1 MVLPESVQGMSV
13 GALATFLVAV
23 LTGIQ
28 FLTSA
33 DPIGRSL
40 RLLRHPMVTKLE
52 SLMEFQRTVE
62 GTFELDHR
70 LTLQLKALRSSTCQN
85 VDIVDMGDCFEQMV
99 CYNLPTKRKRFMQLA
114 LASSNLYIRSGY
126 LALYE
131 AICQAWLG
139 DNYRVSLIG
148 NAGTG
153 NSLYSLF
160 QLYALRQLLVNRE
173 GCDYDFV
180 IRQVGTTVFLIDLS
194 DAWVYK
200 WTTRLDHIMLLS
212 LDLQRTLYFFE
223 PGNDLECL
231 MQEETKVHNSPR
243 SRRASC

>member
-1 MVLPESVQGMSV
+1 
-13 GALATFLVAV
+13 
-23 LTGIQ
+23 
-28 FLTSA
+28 
-33 DPIGRSL
+33 
-40 RLLRHPMVTKLE
+40 
-52 SLMEFQRTVE
+52 
-62 GTFELDHR
+62 
-70 LTLQLKALRSSTCQN
+70 
-85 VDIVDMGDCFEQMV
+85 
-99 CYNLPTKRKRFMQLA
+99 MQLA

-153 NSLYSLF
+153 KSLF

-194 DAWVYK
+194 DASVYK

-231 MQEETKVHNSPR
+231 MQEEAKVHNSPR